1 MFKIEKIVIISSLRM
16 LLIFLLLNKTK
27 LDNIYFVFENVII
40 KSKNI
45 KKMNV
50 YSEKNILK
58 RFFKYF
64 LYYFKLIRILPIFQK
79 KDKIEIYGADH
90 VTIAD
95 FFLKKYN
102 FYLLEDGIVNYSKIA
117 YKRSLKNKIFS
128 VPKYGRY
135 KSVKKIYLTGLAPI
149 PEEIKNKVEIIDLK
163 KLWKLKIEEEQQK
176 ILEIFGFNNNL
187 IKELKEKNIILF
199 TQPLSEDGILN
210 EQEKVE
216 LYSKI
221 ILKYPK
227 EKLII
232 KTHPREK
239 TNYSKIFNEIC
250 ILEQNFP
257 AEIFNLLD
265 ISFKKGVTLFSTA
278 VLTNNCKEI
287 DFYGTEVHPKLLK
300 KFGSMDYIMK
310 RNKFLEENSYGK
322 TNFNR

>member
-1 MFKIEKIVIISSLRM
+1 M
-16 LLIFLLLNKTK
+16 K
-27 LDNIYFVFENVII
+27 L
-40 KSKNI
+40 KNPF
-45 KKMNV
+45 
-50 YSEKNILK
+50 YS
-58 RFFKYF
+58 
-64 LYYFKLIRILPIFQK
+64 P
-79 KDKIEIYGADH
+79 YG
-90 VTIAD
+90 
-95 FFLKKYN
+95 
-102 FYLLEDGIVNYSKIA
+102 YSK
-117 YKRSLKNKIFS
+117 KI
-128 VPKYGRY
+128 
-135 KSVKKIYLTGLAPI
+135 KKIYLTGLAQI

-163 KLWKLKIEEEQQK
+163 KLWKLKTREEQQE

-210 EQEKVE
+210 EQEKIE

-239 TNYSKIFNEIC
+239 TNYSKIFNEIY

-257 AEIFNLLD
+257 AEIFKLLE

-300 KFGSMDYIMK
+300 KFGSMEHIMK
-310 RNKFLEENSYGK
+310 RNKFS
-322 TNFNR
+322 

>member
-1 MFKIEKIVIISSLRM
+1 M
-16 LLIFLLLNKTK
+16 
-27 LDNIYFVFENVII
+27 
-40 KSKNI
+40 KSKRIIIENTEYSILLYCLLKKKWQEDTFILSDLFRESFLKTLKEKVKEIFIFEPTSI
-45 KKMNV
+45 KK
-50 YSEKNILK
+50 YILRYYFGILK
-58 RFFKYF
+58 
-64 LYYFKLIRILPIFQK
+64 LYLYLIK
-79 KDKIEIYGADH
+79 KSFRKNVEIYGNDSL
-90 VTIAD
+90 VYSRFIN
-95 FFLKKYN
+95 KGYI
-102 FYLLEDGIVNYSKIA
+102 LLEDGSINYKIIKSRKNYLKEIMKLKNPFYSPYGYSK
-117 YKRSLKNKIFS
+117 KI
-128 VPKYGRY
+128 
-135 KSVKKIYLTGLAPI
+135 KKIYLTGLAQI

-163 KLWKLKIEEEQQK
+163 KLWKLKTREEQQE

-210 EQEKVE
+210 EQEKIE

-239 TNYSKIFNEIC
+239 TNYSKIFNEIY

-257 AEIFNLLD
+257 AEIFKLLE

-300 KFGSMDYIMK
+300 KFGSMDHIMK
-310 RNKFLEENSYGK
+310 RNKFL
-322 TNFNR
+322 